1 MISSYGEETKMAKRG
16 CSRCQGTGWISKN
29 HKKVRCPGNVNVSP
43 TPTASNAFDNE
54 KNVLVSSQVSHIAT
68 ARERFAVTEIE
79 KPQKVESSLTNLSTE
94 EAIVLWRMVETADLV
109 KQKDILDNLSSQ
121 LNVDQRDEF
130 FNIVFNV
137 NGYKSVVEK
146 NAIVSHRIRCLVNND
161 STPMTLIEKILKWKE
176 RPSSSISTL
185 HVSLF
190 DLSWR
195 PDLSANVKKFISLY
209 PGFTVL

>member
-1 MISSYGEETKMAKRG
+1 MTKRG
-16 CSRCQGTGWISKN
+16 CSRCKGTGWVSKN

-43 TPTASNAFDNE
+43 TPTVSNAFDNE

-68 ARERFAVTEIE
+68 AREHFAVTEIE

-94 EAIVLWRMVETADLV
+94 EAIVLWRMVETMDLV
-109 KQKDILDNLSSQ
+109 EQKDLLDNLSSQ
-121 LNVDQRDEF
+121 LNVDQQDEF
-130 FNIVFNV
+130 FDTVFNI
-137 NGYKSVVEK
+137 NGYKSIVEK
-146 NAIVSHRIRCLVNND
+146 NTIVGYQLSRLVNND
-161 STPMTLIEKILKWKE
+161 NTPMRLIENVLYWKK
-176 RPSSSISTL
+176 RSSSISTL